1 MQVYCRLEF
10 PQRITWLA
18 VRPLL
23 FCNLANMHCTVRLVL
38 AEPKFVSYK
47 RLDACICSICGLVV
61 SLQCLV
67 DRCHGFG
74 YGSLNALARDG
85 LRRRCLGSLG
95 CIIAVPLF
103 RGCLQSPWSHLVAT
117 VKSSKLFV
125 AKWCANLPH
134 PLHLYGGTLLQLAA
148 DYPLLHPGTQT
159 AQNIGG
165 SHRISGYGTGAGV
178 SSEHARPTGW
188 HVSSR
193 VANQWQ
199 KGCTLLR
206 IA

>member
-95 CIIAVPLF
+95 HHCRAIIP
-103 RGCLQSPWSHLVAT
+103 
-117 VKSSKLFV
+117 
-125 AKWCANLPH
+125 
-134 PLHLYGGTLLQLAA
+134 
-148 DYPLLHPGTQT
+148 
-159 AQNIGG
+159 
-165 SHRISGYGTGAGV
+165 GV
-178 SSEHARPTGW
+178 SDGIRLQRFCPGKQTKGRSQTRLGIVTKYRHISVRDAAN
-188 HVSSR
+188 SR
-193 VANQWQ
+193 TILQRT
-199 KGCTLLR
+199 TLNISPSPPNATR
-206 IA
+206 VIAAL